1 MLIPLATSLV
11 PKTASDPYTLA
22 CLRSWRLS
30 GCAPLSFHSAPELAD
45 LTARGTDPG
54 IALVEAPTGTT
65 DLYAKPLVALEDIF
79 GHFGRQDSG
88 FTLTNADIL
97 FAKNFSAPA
106 MADLQPAAPS
116 DAASGGGML
125 VVSRRKNF
133 TRSMDEV
140 TVYEHGF
147 DLFHLSRRLPDTVPR
162 RFCLGVPWWDYL
174 VPVACLLR
182 GFTLVQFRDPPIY
195 HRDDAPV
202 AWSMESWVQAGVDCA
217 AFLTGILDT
226 LPPLPAEDAVFAD
239 ALRRV
244 HGAGSAG
251 VDQDTLVHWL
261 HALSTACRGLIDRR
275 SRWIEPGTPWIHP

>member
-22 CLRSWRLS
+22 CIRSWRLS
-30 GCAPLSFHSAPELAD
+30 GCAPLSFHSESELAE
-45 LTARGTDPG
+45 LGARGTDPG
-54 IALVEAPTGTT
+54 IALVEAPTDTT

-79 GHFGRQDSG
+79 GYFDRQGRG

-97 FAKNFSAPA
+97 FARNFSAPA
-106 MADLQPAAPS
+106 MADLRPDGPS
-116 DAASGGGML
+116 DAGVL

-133 TRSMDEV
+133 TRSLDEV

-147 DLFHLSRRLPDTVPR
+147 DLFHLSRRLPDAIPR

-174 VPVACLLR
+174 VPVAGLLR

-202 AWSMESWVQAGVDCA
+202 AWSMDSWMRAGVDCA
-217 AFLTGILDT
+217 AFLVGILDT
-226 LPPLPAEDAVFAD
+226 LPPLPAEDAAFAD

-244 HGAGSAG
+244 HGAEAAG
-251 VDQDTLVHWL
+251 VAQDLLVHWL
-261 HALSTACRGLIDRR
+261 HGLSTECRALIDRR
-275 SRWIEPGTPWIHP
+275 SHWIEATVPWLHP